1 MGKKVI
7 RLTESDLT
15 KIVRR
20 VINESANTDLELRN
34 IMKMGKNFFQGKGL
48 SVDFDLSIHTGKKES
63 EYSSF
68 KSDAFHYKKSYSSN
82 GRYRYDEKKKGQR
95 YEPIQT
101 KEDIQMYLMDD
112 SNNNKIVINTW
123 NRNKLEDIVNT
134 LKEFENIVKNKF
146 DGVKTY
152 LSTEFGTLRIEFEY

>member
-1 MGKKVI
+1 MKKVI
-7 RLTESDLT
+7 RLTESDLA

-34 IMKMGKNFFQGKGL
+34 IMKMGKNFFQDKGL
-48 SVDFDLSIHTGKKES
+48 SVEFDLSIHTGKKES

-68 KSDAFHYKKSYSSN
+68 RSDVSHYKKSYSSN
-82 GRYRYDEKKKGQR
+82 GRYTYDEKKKGQIFQ
-95 YEPIQT
+95 PAPAQ
-101 KEDIQMYLMDD
+101 DDVQMYLMDTSD
-112 SNNNKIVINTW
+112 NNQIVINTL
-123 NRNKLEDIVNT
+123 NRNKLKDIVNT
-134 LKEFENIVKNKF
+134 LKEFENMVKNKF